1 MDVEIIQISIPLE
14 DYELRLAKLIENLLL
29 IDEMLNT
36 NDKELLKTE
45 AA

>member
-14 DYELRLAKLIENLLL
+14 DYELRLANLIETLLL
-29 IDEMLNT
+29 IDEILNT
-36 NDKELLKTE
+36 NDKELLNTE

>member
-1 MDVEIIQISIPLE
+1 MDVEITQISIPLE